1 MATAPGAKRS
11 VAGKALAKVPAK
23 AAVSTAADTSAKA
36 AAKVPAKAAV
46 KAAAQAAAKAAA
58 NTSAKP
64 AVGRA
69 ALGDPAATRPAA
81 NAADTADARPERR
94 TQTERREEAERRL
107 LAAALE
113 IVVRRGSVRMTLAEV
128 GEAAGYSRGLPAHRF
143 GSKAGLVHALAGY
156 IGERFGQQREQ
167 GPKPEPGLAAIL
179 GNIHFYFSLAKA
191 ATPSRATAAHCSA
204 GPILERPGDPAGDA
218 FTATRALLVMMT
230 ESCMA
235 ANTELRA
242 EVVAYNRSALAWFEQ
257 HIRTGI
263 ERGQIAADND
273 PAVTAVILLGAMR
286 GVLLQWLVDD
296 RIPLATVRDRL
307 LVIAE
312 RVLQQPP
319 RPSRLA

>member
-1 MATAPGAKRS
+1 M
-11 VAGKALAKVPAK
+11 
-23 AAVSTAADTSAKA
+23 
-36 AAKVPAKAAV
+36 
-46 KAAAQAAAKAAA
+46 
-58 NTSAKP
+58 
-64 AVGRA
+64 
-69 ALGDPAATRPAA
+69 GDPAAAHPAA
-81 NAADTADARPERR
+81 HPAASAADTAGARPERR

-113 IVVRRGSVRMTLAEV
+113 IVARRGSVRMTRAEV

-156 IGERFGQQREQ
+156 IGERFGQQRER

-179 GNIHFYFSLAKA
+179 GNIHFYFSLASA
-191 ATPSRATAAHCSA
+191 AKPTRARAAAQDAAHDAGQQADHEA
-204 GPILERPGDPAGDA
+204 GPAFGRPGDSAGDA

-242 EVVAYNRSALAWFEQ
+242 EVAAYNRNALAWFEQ
-257 HIRTGI
+257 HIRSGI

-273 PAVTAVILLGAMR
+273 PAITAVILLGAMR

-312 RVLQQPP
+312 RVLR
-319 RPSRLA
+319 RPAPA